1 MAARGS
7 RAARVFVLA
16 LLGIAVAL
24 VAMVVRPYAKALF
37 MAAVLAVTCRPAYD
51 WLLPR
56 LRGRRTLTASVISAL
71 MVVAIVLPVSTL
83 GVTAIRESVQ
93 ILDSAHEI
101 LAQEG
106 VEGLILRIPQAVR
119 APVEEFWL
127 RLPSRERNAQFI
139 FNLER
144 QAAGAL
150 PPLLM
155 TAGEVAAQT
164 VLMVIAMFFLLLD
177 GARLMDWLDGVLPLR
192 RNQLHELFQE
202 FRKVSVSVLLGS
214 VVTAA
219 VQAVVAF
226 IGYLIAQVPNTVVL
240 TLVTFCLA
248 LVPVFGAGMFSFLVA
263 VWLYLN
269 GHLVPAIFLA
279 AWSVLA
285 VGLIDNLVKP
295 LVIRGGIAM
304 HGAVVFFAL
313 LGGVTVFGL
322 AGVILGPLSVALLL
336 AILRIY
342 KRDFATPEE
351 RTG

>member
-1 MAARGS
+1 
-7 RAARVFVLA
+7 
-16 LLGIAVAL
+16 
-24 VAMVVRPYAKALF
+24 
-37 MAAVLAVTCRPAYD
+37 
-51 WLLPR
+51 
-56 LRGRRTLTASVISAL
+56 
-71 MVVAIVLPVSTL
+71 
-83 GVTAIRESVQ
+83 
-93 ILDSAHEI
+93 
-101 LAQEG
+101 
-106 VEGLILRIPQAVR
+106 
-119 APVEEFWL
+119 
-127 RLPSRERNAQFI
+127 
-139 FNLER
+139 
-144 QAAGAL
+144 
-150 PPLLM
+150 
-155 TAGEVAAQT
+155 
-164 VLMVIAMFFLLLD
+164 
-177 GARLMDWLDGVLPLR
+177 
-192 RNQLHELFQE
+192 
-202 FRKVSVSVLLGS
+202 
-214 VVTAA
+214 
-219 VQAVVAF
+219 
-226 IGYLIAQVPNTVVL
+226 VPNTVVL